1 MEKNQLTAL
10 FYSAVAFL
18 HIDKSALAWFFV
30 IMAFDMVFGAVKSVV
45 VEGLIFSMKAFFF
58 GMLRKLMLIFLV
70 LFVATL
76 GKGLGYQDMIFVT
89 TKIIQ
94 TLMITEAISVFYCFK
109 SIWTRKEAKPQDF
122 ITILI
127 EGIIKF
133 LGNKIE
139 KIAKALNENNSC
151 F

>member
-1 MEKNQLTAL
+1 MHKNQLTAV
-10 FYSAVAFL
+10 FYSLIAVLNISKEVLF
-18 HIDKSALAWFFV
+18 WFFI
-30 IMAFDMVFGAVKSVV
+30 IMAFDMAFGAIKSVSV
-45 VEGLIFSMKAFFF
+45 PGLSFSMKAFFF
-58 GMLRKLMLIFLV
+58 GAIRKMMLLFLV

-76 GKGLGYQDMIFVT
+76 GKGLGYKNMTLIT
-89 TKIIQ
+89 TKILQ
-94 TLMITEAISVFYCFK
+94 TIMITEGISVFYCFK

-127 EGIIKF
+127 EGAIKW

-139 KIAKALNENNSC
+139 KIAKAMNENNSC